1 MNARA
6 KETPMRR
13 LLVAL
18 LVVAAVLAVPIRSRA
33 DDGKPISLGLFTPV
47 QIVPEGQ
54 GVSGFRFSLIYG
66 KNAFVRG
73 FDLGL
78 VNELSGGLNGVQWGF
93 VSIVKG
99 NAVGWQWNFVT
110 LDGGTFE
117 GLQMGF
123 YNQARHVNGL
133 QLGMVNHVETME
145 GVQIGLIN
153 IIQKG
158 GMLPVF
164 PIFNFSFK

>member
-1 MNARA
+1 MKARPP
-6 KETPMRR
+6 EIPMRR
-13 LLVAL
+13 FLVALPVLLTLLVA
-18 LVVAAVLAVPIRSRA
+18 PTRSRA

-78 VNELSGGLNGVQWGF
+78 VNELSGGLSGVQWGF

-99 NAVGWQWNFVT
+99 DVVGWQWNFVT

-123 YNQARHVNGL
+123 YNQARHVKGL
-133 QLGMVNHVETME
+133 QLGIVNHVETME